1 MSGEVEQY
9 PAVAE
14 PRADAT
20 AQTDVPAVAAAAP
33 IAPAPPGELCQN
45 CNAPLAGH
53 YCAQCGQRH
62 EPHVHS
68 MREFGAEAF
77 ESVTHA
83 DSRVWRTLWLLIS
96 KPGFLTREFV
106 EGRRARYL
114 PPFRLYLVLSVI
126 LFLVV
131 STVAHDSTTVEV
143 TAPRVKAAVS
153 LEDIQVI
160 PRNPAETP
168 EQRAARICD
177 NAQYGAP
184 DSMIPR
190 LKQSCRKVILDDG
203 QEFANA
209 MLHNIPRAL
218 FLLLPLLALV
228 MRVMYWRRYYVE
240 HLLFFIHNHAFTF
253 TLYALTLGLLSVTSW
268 AWLTTLGVFVMLFY
282 PPIYTYKAMRRVY
295 AQGRWITRLK
305 FVALASAY
313 FVFIVLLATVTSLW
327 SLVTL

>member
-1 MSGEVEQY
+1 MVSGEVDQH
-9 PAVAE
+9 
-14 PRADAT
+14 
-20 AQTDVPAVAAAAP
+20 PAVAA
-33 IAPAPPGELCQN
+33 PPGVALDESPAGSVVTVAPTLHCQN
-45 CNAPLAGH
+45 CKAPLAGH

-68 MREFGAEAF
+68 MREFAGEAF

-96 KPGFLTREFV
+96 KPGYLTREFL
-106 EGRRARYL
+106 EGRRVSYL

-126 LFLVV
+126 LFIVV
-131 STVAHDSTTVEV
+131 SVVSHETNTVEV
-143 TAPRVKAAVS
+143 NAPKVNAAVN
-153 LEDIQVI
+153 LNDIQVV

-168 EQRAARICD
+168 EQRATRICD
-177 NAQYGAP
+177 SAQYGAP

-190 LKQSCRKVILDDG
+190 LKEGCRKVVMDG
-203 QEFANA
+203 GSEFANA

-228 MRVMYWRRYYVE
+228 MRAMYLRRYYVE

-253 TLYALTLGLLSVTSW
+253 ALYAVILGLLAVTSW
-268 AWLTTLGVFVMLFY
+268 GWLTTLGVFVMLFY

-295 AQGRWITRLK
+295 AQPRWATRLK
-305 FVALASAY
+305 FLVLAFAY
-313 FVFIVLLATVTSLW
+313 FGFILVLAAVTSIW

>member
-1 MSGEVEQY
+1 MSGEVDQQA
-9 PAVAE
+9 PVAE
-14 PRADAT
+14 PLDAT
-20 AQTDVPAVAAAAP
+20 TAQADVQAVLVPVAS
-33 IAPAPPGELCQN
+33 IAPAAKLCQN
-45 CNAPLAGH
+45 CDSPLAGH

-68 MREFGAEAF
+68 MREFAAEAF

-96 KPGFLTREFV
+96 KPGFLTREFL

-131 STVAHDSTTVEV
+131 SAVAHDTTTVEV
-143 TAPRVKAAVS
+143 TAPKVKASVS
-153 LEDIQVI
+153 LEDVQVI

-190 LKQSCRKVILDDG
+190 LKEGCRKVVLDDG

-228 MRVMYWRRYYVE
+228 MRAMYWRRYYVE

-253 TLYALTLGLLSVTSW
+253 TLYALMLSLLAVTSW
-268 AWLTTLGVFVMLFY
+268 GWLTTLGVLVMLFY

-295 AQGRWITRLK
+295 AQRRWITRLK
-305 FVALASAY
+305 FVILAFAY
-313 FVFIVLLATVTSLW
+313 FSLIVVLAGVTSIW